1 MDDRFKIYVEQL
13 RDGHTEQLDE
23 VFSPGFLDVHEE
35 NLLYKEEVFV
45 QGEAYLADDDL
56 ILNVSI
62 RTTAQLPCI
71 ICNGPVIVPVEIE
84 GFYHA
89 EPLANIKSG
98 IFNYKEV
105 LREDVILETPKFAE
119 CQGKCPQRKDM
130 VKYFSKETE
139 GPNPKEGYHPF
150 SDL

>member
-13 RDGHTEQLDE
+13 RDGHTEQISE
-23 VFSPGFLDVHEE
+23 VFSPAFLEVQEDNLRYVEDVS
-35 NLLYKEEVFV
+35 VR
-45 QGEAYLADDDL
+45 GEAYLADDDL

-62 RTTAQLPCI
+62 QTSAQLPCI
-71 ICNGPVIVPVEIE
+71 ICNEPVAVPIHIE

-98 IFNYKEV
+98 IFNYKDV

-119 CQGKCPQRKDM
+119 CQGKCPQRKVM
-130 VKYFSKETE
+130 AKYFSKETE
-139 GPNPKEGYHPF
+139 GPNQEEGYHPF